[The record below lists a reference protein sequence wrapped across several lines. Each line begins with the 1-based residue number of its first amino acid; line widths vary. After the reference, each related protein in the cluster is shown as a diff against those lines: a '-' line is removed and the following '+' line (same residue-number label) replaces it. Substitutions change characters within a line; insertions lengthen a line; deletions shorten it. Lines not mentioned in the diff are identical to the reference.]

1 MLQNFIMQNTP
12 TNPFSVRL
20 NNVEKRV
27 LAEAAAQINVTR
39 NAYIRAAIIS
49 FAVDLQDDHLVEA

>member
-12 TNPFSVRL
+12 ANPFSVRL

-49 FAVDLQDDHLVEA
+49 FAVDLQDDLLVEA

>member
-39 NAYIRAAIIS
+39 NAFVRAAVVS
-49 FAVDLQDDHLVEA
+49 LAVDLQDDHLVEA

>member
-1 MLQNFIMQNTP
+1 MQNTP

-39 NAYIRAAIIS
+39 NAYIRCAIIS

>member
-1 MLQNFIMQNTP
+1 VLQNFIMQNTP

-49 FAVDLQDDHLVEA
+49 FAVDLQDNLLVEA

>member
-1 MLQNFIMQNTP
+1 VLQNFIMQNTP

-49 FAVDLQDDHLVEA
+49 FAVDLQDNHLVEA

>member
-20 NNVEKRV
+20 TNNERQV
-27 LAEAAAQINVTR
+27 LARAAAQINVTR
-39 NAYIRAAIIS
+39 NAFIRAAVVS
-49 FAVDLQDDHLVEA
+49 LAVDLQDDHLVEA

>member
-20 NNVEKRV
+20 TNTERQVPAR
-27 LAEAAAQINVTR
+27 AAAQVNVTR
-39 NAYIRAAIIS
+39 NAFIRAAVVS
-49 FAVDLQDDHLVEA
+49 LAVDLQDDHLVEA